1 MKKQLQLIVSTILMV
16 LAGLIGYGQQMGDV
30 FTYDNVTYRV
40 TKLVLNKEVTIQSST
55 NTGGALTMPE
65 TVTYQGNNFSVT
77 IIGPHAFKDKAL
89 TSVRIPNSIKII
101 GTDAF
106 RNTTLESV
114 TIPENVTLIATGAFK
129 DNPLTSVLVLANVPP
144 SLPANDT
151 FSNPGIIEVVVPVG
165 NKTTYESNP
174 AWGNRYAFKDITQ
187 FGVGTAFTGNGIG
200 YRITSVNPGK
210 VAVTGR
216 TGSSTDTDITIP
228 GTVFYGQDC
237 AVTSIGN
244 SAFENNQLASVTL
257 PNSVTSIG
265 SSAFRNN
272 QLTEV
277 TIPDGVTSIAQSTFS
292 NNQLTSVEIPNSV
305 TSIGSNAFDNNQLT
319 GVTIPN
325 SVISIAQS
333 TFSNNQLTSVEIPN
347 SMTTIGSGAFEDN
360 ALTSVII
367 PEGVTSIKENAFANN
382 LLATVVL
389 ERTDP
394 PSIQTNTF
402 GNHNQIDVF
411 VPRGALGSYQ
421 NHAEW
426 TEFKSITE
434 VLGINDSFTV
444 EGITY
449 KVTGLGSTNTVTIT
463 DNTNTGDLTIPGS
476 VNYGPNGF
484 EVTGIEDEAF
494 TFNQLTR
501 VTIPASITGIGANA
515 FNGNLN
521 LATVVLEAADPP
533 SIEENTFGNR
543 NQIDVVVPRGALGSY
558 QNHAEW
564 VGFKSITEELEIND
578 TFTVQGITY
587 KVTALGP
594 NTVTIIDNTNTGD
607 LTIPGS
613 VNYGPNGFEVTRIG
627 DDAFDSNQLTS
638 VTLPNSVT
646 RIGDYAFF
654 KNQLSSV
661 TLPNSVT
668 RIGDNAF
675 MHNQLTIVTLPN
687 SVTHIG
693 DNAFSHNQLTS
704 VTLPN
709 SVTSIGGGIF
719 ENNQLT
725 SVTIPSSVTSIG
737 NSAFANNPLATV
749 VSERANPPSIQ
760 TSSFGNR
767 NLIDVIVPKGV
778 PAGSTKTAYETN
790 WGMDFKSITEVLE
803 INDTFT
809 VEGITY
815 KVTGLG
821 STKTVTITNNT
832 NTGNLIIPGTITR
845 GGNDFSVTGIED
857 EAFAFNQLTHVTI
870 PDGVA
875 SIGANAFNGNPDLAI
890 VVPEGTDPPSIQ
902 TNTFGNR
909 DQIDVVVPRGALGSY
924 QNHAEWVGFK
934 SITEELEINDTFTV
948 QGITYKITALG
959 SLNTVRIEGYEG
971 TATSINIL
979 QTITYGPNDFEVISI
994 GDGAFEN
1001 SDLTS
1006 VTIPNSVATIGE
1018 RAFLNNQLSSVT
1030 IPNSVT
1036 SIKDYVFAGN
1046 QLTEVTI
1053 PGNVTSIGGWAFA
1066 VNPDLVTL
1074 IVEPSNPPTLHEDA
1088 FRDLINNID
1097 FRHQI
1102 DVFVP
1107 KGKRQVY
1114 LDHGWTGF
1122 KSIKEV
1128 VELGDTFSVDNIT
1141 YKITEIVPDKEVAV
1155 IGYSVT
1161 GGGMIIPPTV
1171 DHVPNTN
1178 TYTVTSIGEDAFWN
1192 NQLTSVVIPE
1202 SVTSIGQ
1209 RAFGT
1214 NQLDSVTI
1222 PDGVTSIGQWVFAAN
1237 QLTEVTI
1244 PASVESIGYQA
1255 FYDNP
1260 NLGLVRVERNDPP
1273 ALDPNA
1279 FQGTHSDLRHQID
1292 VVVPKGTRD
1301 TYINP
1306 VNGWTGFKSIKEVVE
1321 IGDTFVADNI
1331 TYKITSLAPYEVE
1344 ATDYNTVGGRIV
1356 TIPPTVDH
1364 GLNTYMVTSIGEF
1377 FGQYPY
1383 SVSLVRVEA
1392 DDPPI
1397 LHPTSFQNQGRSQID
1412 VIVPEGTKDAYLNA
1426 GWTGFRSITEPYD
1439 VGNTFTDGDIIYLI
1453 TSLEPNTVKA
1463 IYYTGT
1469 ATHVNIP
1476 EIVNTV
1482 NGLFTVTAIGNEVF
1496 KDKGLTS
1503 VAIPNSVTS
1512 IGDHAFSGNQLTEV
1526 TIPDGV
1532 TSIGEWAFDNNR
1544 LTEVIIPNN
1553 VTSIGYRAFS
1563 VNELTRVTIGNS
1575 ITSIGEY
1582 AFAVNQ
1588 DLVIVVMKA
1597 TVPPTLHGN
1606 NTFPVWTYKI
1616 NLIVPLGSIDA
1627 YWTAEGRWNDYFIGI
1642 FPDPPQGFPVDNIY
1656 YEVTSLNPNKVK
1668 VPPYNYYNI
1677 TGAMTIPPT
1686 VDFFGLS
1693 TYTVTAIAS
1702 RAFYNHGLTSVTIPD
1717 SVTSIEEGAFENNP
1731 NLETVTV
1738 KATDPPSLHPDAFQN
1753 AYRDQIDLIVPPGT
1767 KEAYLA
1773 AGWTGF
1779 KSITEAAVAAQSAVV
1794 QGTSAK
1800 ASTVKSEVTP
1810 AHINDVTVYPNP
1822 VQDYINIA
1830 LGDGEALQQ
1839 VNIYNAQGAHVHSA
1853 RALQIDVSHLPS
1865 GMYML
1870 VIETKAGERVVKR
1883 VMIQ

>member
-1 MKKQLQLIVSTILMV
+1 MKKQLQLIASTILMV
-16 LAGLIGYGQQMGDV
+16 SFGLIGYGQQVGDV

-77 IIGPHAFKDKAL
+77 VIGPYAFKDKAL

-216 TGSSTDTDITIP
+216 NSGSTDTDITIP

-244 SAFENNQLASVTL
+244 SAFENNQLTSVTL

-292 NNQLTSVEIPNSV
+292 NNQLTSVEIPNSA
-305 TSIGSNAFDNNQLT
+305 TTIGSNAFDNNQLT
-319 GVTIPN
+319 SVTIPN
-325 SVISIAQS
+325 SVISIGHSAFRNNQLTEVTIPDGVTSIAQS

-347 SMTTIGSGAFEDN
+347 SVTSIGSNAFRYNNLTSVTIPNSVTTIGSGAFEDN

-367 PEGVTSIKENAFANN
+367 PEGVTNIKENAFANN

-389 ERTDP
+389 ERIDP

-402 GNHNQIDVF
+402 GNRNQIDVF

-426 TEFKSITE
+426 TAFKSITE

-449 KVTGLGSTNTVTIT
+449 KVTGLGSTNTVTII
-463 DNTNTGDLTIPGS
+463 DNTNTGDLIIPGTITRGG
-476 VNYGPNGF
+476 NDFN
-484 EVTGIEDEAF
+484 VTGIEDEAF
-494 TFNQLTR
+494 AFNQLTR
-501 VTIPASITGIGANA
+501 VTIPVGVTSIGANT
-515 FNGNLN
+515 FNGNPD
-521 LATVVLEAADPP
+521 LAIVVPESIDPP

-564 VGFKSITEELEIND
+564 AGFKSITEVLEIND

-587 KVTALGP
+587 KVTALAP

-638 VTLPNSVT
+638 VILPNSVT
-646 RIGDYAFF
+646 HIGDYAFF

-668 RIGDNAF
+668 RIGNNAF
-675 MHNQLTIVTLPN
+675 MHNQLAIVTLPN

-725 SVTIPSSVTSIG
+725 SVTIPSSVTSIA

-749 VSERANPPSIQ
+749 VSERTDPPSIQ
-760 TSSFGNR
+760 TNTFGNR
-767 NLIDVIVPKGV
+767 NQIDVIVPKGT
-778 PAGSTKTAYETN
+778 PAGSIKAAYETN

-803 INDTFT
+803 INDSFT

-815 KVTGLG
+815 KVTALAP
-821 STKTVTITNNT
+821 TKTVTITDNT
-832 NTGNLIIPGTITR
+832 NTGNLTIPGTITR

-857 EAFAFNQLTHVTI
+857 EAFTFNQLTHVTI
-870 PDGVA
+870 PAGVA
-875 SIGANAFNGNPDLAI
+875 SIGANAFNGNPDLGI

-909 DQIDVVVPRGALGSY
+909 DQIDVVVPRGTPAGSIKTAY
-924 QNHAEWVGFK
+924 ETDWGMDFK
-934 SITEELEINDTFTV
+934 SITEELEINDSFTV
-948 QGITYKITALG
+948 QGITYKIMALG
-959 SLNTVRIEGYEG
+959 PINTVRIEGYEG

-1030 IPNSVT
+1030 IPEGVSSIGDGAFEGNALTSVTLPNSVTGIDDSTFKDNSLISVTIPNSVT
-1036 SIKDYVFAGN
+1036 SIGN
-1046 QLTEVTI
+1046 SAFEGNALTGVTL
-1053 PGNVTSIGGWAFA
+1053 PNSVTNIGGWAFKNNNLTSVTLPNSVTSIGSFA
-1066 VNPDLVTL
+1066 FANNPNLVT
-1074 IVEPSNPPTLHEDA
+1074 VGTKAVVPPSLHEDA
-1088 FRDLINNID
+1088 FFNADRDQIDLIVRIGAKD
-1097 FRHQI
+1097 T
-1102 DVFVP
+1102 
-1107 KGKRQVY
+1107 Y
-1114 LDHGWTGF
+1114 LAAGWAGF
-1122 KSIKEV
+1122 KSISNGEV
-1128 VELGDTFSVDNIT
+1128 GDTFTDGGIKYEITSLLPYTVMAIDYTGTATDVNIPKT
-1141 YKITEIVPDKEVAV
+1141 
-1155 IGYSVT
+1155 VT
-1161 GGGMIIPPTV
+1161 NNGGN
-1171 DHVPNTN
+1171 DFE
-1178 TYTVTSIGEDAFWN
+1178 VTSIGDYAFTEN
-1192 NQLTSVVIPE
+1192 NLHSVTIPN
-1202 SVTSIGQ
+1202 SVTSIGNGAFEFNYLSSVTIPNSVTSIEGGAFALNSLTQ
-1209 RAFGT
+1209 VNIPNSVTSIGSSAFSANNLSSVTIPNSVTSIESGAFGH
-1214 NQLDSVTI
+1214 NQLTSVTI
-1222 PDGVTSIGQWVFAAN
+1222 PDGVTSIGGYAFAVN
-1237 QLTEVTI
+1237 NLSSVT
-1244 PASVESIGYQA
+1244 
-1255 FYDNP
+1255 
-1260 NLGLVRVERNDPP
+1260 
-1273 ALDPNA
+1273 
-1279 FQGTHSDLRHQID
+1279 
-1292 VVVPKGTRD
+1292 
-1301 TYINP
+1301 
-1306 VNGWTGFKSIKEVVE
+1306 
-1321 IGDTFVADNI
+1321 
-1331 TYKITSLAPYEVE
+1331 
-1344 ATDYNTVGGRIV
+1344 
-1356 TIPPTVDH
+1356 
-1364 GLNTYMVTSIGEF
+1364 
-1377 FGQYPY
+1377 
-1383 SVSLVRVEA
+1383 
-1392 DDPPI
+1392 
-1397 LHPTSFQNQGRSQID
+1397 
-1412 VIVPEGTKDAYLNA
+1412 
-1426 GWTGFRSITEPYD
+1426 
-1439 VGNTFTDGDIIYLI
+1439 
-1453 TSLEPNTVKA
+1453 
-1463 IYYTGT
+1463 
-1469 ATHVNIP
+1469 
-1476 EIVNTV
+1476 
-1482 NGLFTVTAIGNEVF
+1482 
-1496 KDKGLTS
+1496 
-1503 VAIPNSVTS
+1503 IPNSVTS
-1512 IGDHAFSGNQLTEV
+1512 IGNGAFEFNPDLSLVEV
-1526 TIPDGV
+1526 
-1532 TSIGEWAFDNNR
+1532 
-1544 LTEVIIPNN
+1544 
-1553 VTSIGYRAFS
+1553 
-1563 VNELTRVTIGNS
+1563 
-1575 ITSIGEY
+1575 
-1582 AFAVNQ
+1582 
-1588 DLVIVVMKA
+1588 KA
-1597 TVPPTLHGN
+1597 IVPPSLDQN
-1606 NTFPVWTYKI
+1606 AFVNADRNRI
-1616 NLIVPLGSIDA
+1616 NLIVPA
-1627 YWTAEGRWNDYFIGI
+1627 GR
-1642 FPDPPQGFPVDNIY
+1642 
-1656 YEVTSLNPNKVK
+1656 E
-1668 VPPYNYYNI
+1668 
-1677 TGAMTIPPT
+1677 
-1686 VDFFGLS
+1686 
-1693 TYTVTAIAS
+1693 
-1702 RAFYNHGLTSVTIPD
+1702 
-1717 SVTSIEEGAFENNP
+1717 
-1731 NLETVTV
+1731 
-1738 KATDPPSLHPDAFQN
+1738 N
-1753 AYRDQIDLIVPPGT
+1753 AYLG
-1767 KEAYLA
+1767 

-1779 KSITEAAVAAQSAVV
+1779 QWIFGAGVAGQS
-1794 QGTSAK
+1794 TSAK
-1800 ASTVKSEVTP
+1800 VASAPKSTVAEMAVQPGSATVVASTLAP
-1810 AHINDVTVYPNP
+1810 APINDVMVYPNP

-1830 LGDGEALQQ
+1830 LGDGEALRQ
-1839 VNIYNAQGAHVHSA
+1839 VNLYTTQGARVYSA
-1853 RALQIDVSHLPS
+1853 RTLQIDVSHVPG
-1865 GMYML
+1865 GMYIL
-1870 VIETKAGERVVKR
+1870 EITTQTGAKAVKK
-1883 VMIQ
+1883 IIIK

>member
-1 MKKQLQLIVSTILMV
+1 MKKQLQLIASTILMV
-16 LAGLIGYGQQMGDV
+16 SFGLIGYGQQVGDV

-77 IIGPHAFKDKAL
+77 VIGPYAFKDKAL

-216 TGSSTDTDITIP
+216 NSGSTDTDITIP

-244 SAFENNQLASVTL
+244 SAFENNQLTSVTL

-305 TSIGSNAFDNNQLT
+305 TSIGSNAFRYNNLT
-319 GVTIPN
+319 SVTIPN
-325 SVISIAQS
+325 SV
-333 TFSNNQLTSVEIPN
+333 
-347 SMTTIGSGAFEDN
+347 TTIGSGAFEDN

-367 PEGVTSIKENAFANN
+367 PEGVTNIEENAFANN
-382 LLATVVL
+382 PLTTVVL
-389 ERTDP
+389 ERIDP

-402 GNHNQIDVF
+402 GNRNQIDVF

-426 TEFKSITE
+426 TAFKSITE

-463 DNTNTGDLTIPGS
+463 DNTNTGDLTIPGTITRGG
-476 VNYGPNGF
+476 NDFN
-484 EVTGIEDEAF
+484 VTGIEDEAF
-494 TFNQLTR
+494 AFNQLTR
-501 VTIPASITGIGANA
+501 VTIPVGVTSIGANT
-515 FNGNLN
+515 FNGNPD
-521 LATVVLEAADPP
+521 LAIVVPESIDPP

-564 VGFKSITEELEIND
+564 TGFKSITEVLEIND

-638 VTLPNSVT
+638 VILPNSVT
-646 RIGDYAFF
+646 HIGDYAFF

-749 VSERANPPSIQ
+749 VLERTDPPSIQ

-767 NLIDVIVPKGV
+767 NLIDVVVPKGT

-832 NTGNLIIPGTITR
+832 NTGNLTIPGTITR
-845 GGNDFSVTGIED
+845 GGNDFSVTGIGD
-857 EAFAFNQLTHVTI
+857 EAFVFNQLTHVTI

-875 SIGANAFNGNPDLAI
+875 SIGANAFNGNPDLGI
-890 VVPEGTDPPSIQ
+890 VVPEGTVPPSIED
-902 TNTFGNR
+902 NTFGNR
-909 DQIDVVVPRGALGSY
+909 NQIDVVVPRGTPAGSIKTAY
-924 QNHAEWVGFK
+924 ETDWGTDFK
-934 SITEELEINDTFTV
+934 SITEELEINDSFTV

-1030 IPNSVT
+1030 IPEGVSSIGDGAFEGNALTSVTLPNSVTGIDDSTFKDNNLISVTIPNSVT
-1036 SIKDYVFAGN
+1036 SIGNSAFEGNALTGVTLPNSVTNIGGRAFKNNNLTSVTLPNSVTSIGVFAFANNQTLVTVATKAIVPPSLHEDAFFNADRDQIDLIVRVGAKDTYLAAGWAGFKSISSAEVGDTFTDGGIKYEITSLLPYTVMAIDYTGTATDVNIPKTVTNNGGN
-1046 QLTEVTI
+1046 DFEVTSIGDRAFEQNFSQLPLGSVTIPNSVTSIGNWAFYHNSLTEVTI
-1053 PGNVTSIGGWAFA
+1053 PSSVTSIGEGAFDTNRLTSVTIGNSVTSIGGYAF
-1066 VNPDLVTL
+1066 
-1074 IVEPSNPPTLHEDA
+1074 
-1088 FRDLINNID
+1088 
-1097 FRHQI
+1097 
-1102 DVFVP
+1102 
-1107 KGKRQVY
+1107 
-1114 LDHGWTGF
+1114 
-1122 KSIKEV
+1122 
-1128 VELGDTFSVDNIT
+1128 LG
-1141 YKITEIVPDKEVAV
+1141 
-1155 IGYSVT
+1155 
-1161 GGGMIIPPTV
+1161 
-1171 DHVPNTN
+1171 
-1178 TYTVTSIGEDAFWN
+1178 
-1192 NQLTSVVIPE
+1192 NQLTSVTIPN
-1202 SVTSIGQ
+1202 SVTSVGQSAFAYNSLTEVTIPSSVTGIGNG
-1209 RAFGT
+1209 AFKD
-1214 NQLDSVTI
+1214 NQLSSVTIPEGVSSIGYSAFEGNALTSVTIPDGVTSIEESAFRDNQLTSVTI
-1222 PDGVTSIGQWVFAAN
+1222 PDGVTSIGGYAFEGN
-1237 QLTEVTI
+1237 QLTSVTI
-1244 PASVESIGYQA
+1244 PES
-1255 FYDNP
+1255 
-1260 NLGLVRVERNDPP
+1260 
-1273 ALDPNA
+1273 
-1279 FQGTHSDLRHQID
+1279 
-1292 VVVPKGTRD
+1292 
-1301 TYINP
+1301 
-1306 VNGWTGFKSIKEVVE
+1306 
-1321 IGDTFVADNI
+1321 
-1331 TYKITSLAPYEVE
+1331 
-1344 ATDYNTVGGRIV
+1344 
-1356 TIPPTVDH
+1356 
-1364 GLNTYMVTSIGEF
+1364 VTSIGEF
-1377 FGQYPY
+1377 
-1383 SVSLVRVEA
+1383 
-1392 DDPPI
+1392 
-1397 LHPTSFQNQGRSQID
+1397 
-1412 VIVPEGTKDAYLNA
+1412 
-1426 GWTGFRSITEPYD
+1426 
-1439 VGNTFTDGDIIYLI
+1439 
-1453 TSLEPNTVKA
+1453 
-1463 IYYTGT
+1463 
-1469 ATHVNIP
+1469 
-1476 EIVNTV
+1476 
-1482 NGLFTVTAIGNEVF
+1482 
-1496 KDKGLTS
+1496 
-1503 VAIPNSVTS
+1503 
-1512 IGDHAFSGNQLTEV
+1512 AFSGN
-1526 TIPDGV
+1526 
-1532 TSIGEWAFDNNR
+1532 
-1544 LTEVIIPNN
+1544 PN
-1553 VTSIGYRAFS
+1553 
-1563 VNELTRVTIGNS
+1563 L
-1575 ITSIGEY
+1575 
-1582 AFAVNQ
+1582 
-1588 DLVIVVMKA
+1588 A
-1597 TVPPTLHGN
+1597 TVEAKG
-1606 NTFPVWTYKI
+1606 
-1616 NLIVPLGSIDA
+1616 A
-1627 YWTAEGRWNDYFIGI
+1627 
-1642 FPDPPQGFPVDNIY
+1642 
-1656 YEVTSLNPNKVK
+1656 
-1668 VPPYNYYNI
+1668 VPPWLDEE
-1677 TGAMTIPPT
+1677 A
-1686 VDFFGLS
+1686 FGERHE
-1693 TYTVTAIAS
+1693 IAVGVVILGI
-1702 RAFYNHGLTSVTIPD
+1702 RH
-1717 SVTSIEEGAFENNP
+1717 
-1731 NLETVTV
+1731 
-1738 KATDPPSLHPDAFQN
+1738 
-1753 AYRDQIDLIVPPGT
+1753 QIDLIVPAGRT
-1767 KEAYLA
+1767 NAYLA
-1773 AGWTGF
+1773 AGWTDF
-1779 KSITEAAVAAQSAVV
+1779 KSITEAAVAGQS
-1794 QGTSAK
+1794 TSAK
-1800 ASTVKSEVTP
+1800 TVSAS
-1810 AHINDVTVYPNP
+1810 INDVTVYPNP

-1839 VNIYNAQGAHVHSA
+1839 VNLYTTQGAHVHSA
-1853 RALQIDVSHLPS
+1853 RALQIDVSHVPG
-1865 GMYML
+1865 GMYIL
-1870 VIETKAGERVVKR
+1870 EITTQTGAKAVKKIVIK
-1883 VMIQ
+1883 

>member
-16 LAGLIGYGQQMGDV
+16 LAGLIGYGQQLGDV

-77 IIGPHAFKDKAL
+77 VIGPHAFKDKAL

-151 FSNPGIIEVVVPVG
+151 FSNLGIIEVVVPVG

-244 SAFENNQLASVTL
+244 SAFENNDLTDVTL

-265 SSAFRNN
+265 NSAFSGN
-272 QLTEV
+272 Q
-277 TIPDGVTSIAQSTFS
+277 
-292 NNQLTSVEIPNSV
+292 
-305 TSIGSNAFDNNQLT
+305 
-319 GVTIPN
+319 
-325 SVISIAQS
+325 
-333 TFSNNQLTSVEIPN
+333 
-347 SMTTIGSGAFEDN
+347 
-360 ALTSVII
+360 LTSVII
-367 PEGVTSIKENAFANN
+367 PEGLTSIKENAFANN

-411 VPRGALGSYQ
+411 VPKGALDNYTPAWDSF
-421 NHAEW
+421 N
-426 TEFKSITE
+426 FKSITE
-434 VLGINDSFTV
+434 VLEINESFTV

-463 DNTNTGDLTIPGS
+463 DNTNTGDLIIPGTITRGG
-476 VNYGPNGF
+476 NDFN
-484 EVTGIEDEAF
+484 VTGIEDEAF

-501 VTIPASITGIGANA
+501 VTIPVGVTSIGANA

-578 TFTVQGITY
+578 AFTVQGITY
-587 KVTALGP
+587 KVTALGSP

-613 VNYGPNGFEVTRIG
+613 VPYGPNGFEVTRIG

-638 VTLPNSVT
+638 VILPNSVT
-646 RIGDYAFF
+646 HIGDYAFF

-709 SVTSIGGGIF
+709 SMTSIGGGIF

-767 NLIDVIVPKGV
+767 NQIDVIVPKGV
-778 PAGSTKTAYETN
+778 PAGSAKTAYETN

-832 NTGNLIIPGTITR
+832 NTGNLTIPGTISR
-845 GGNDFSVTGIED
+845 GGNDFSVTGIGD
-857 EAFAFNQLTHVTI
+857 EAFVFNQLTHVTI

-890 VVPEGTDPPSIQ
+890 VVLEAADPPSIQ

-909 DQIDVVVPRGALGSY
+909 DQIDVVVPKGTPAGSIKTAY
-924 QNHAEWVGFK
+924 ETDWGTDFK
-934 SITEELEINDTFTV
+934 SITEELEINDSFTV

-959 SLNTVRIEGYEG
+959 SLNTVRVEGYEG

-1018 RAFLNNQLSSVT
+1018 RAFLNNQLSNVTIPEGVSSIGNGAFEGNALTSVT
-1030 IPNSVT
+1030 LPNSVT

-1178 TYTVTSIGEDAFWN
+1178 TYTVTSIGESAFFGRQLTSVVIPNTVISIGEDAFWK

-1292 VVVPKGTRD
+1292 LVVPKDKRQD
-1301 TYINP
+1301 YINA
-1306 VNGWTGFKSIKEVVE
+1306 GWTDFRSITEVVE
-1321 IGDTFVADNI
+1321 RGDTFIVGSI
-1331 TYKITSLAPYEVE
+1331 VYKITSLNPYKVE
-1344 ATDYNTVGGRIV
+1344 AGDYYFTSSSL
-1356 TIPPTVDH
+1356 TIPTTVDH
-1364 GLNTYMVTSIGEF
+1364 GLNTYTVTSIGGF
-1377 FGQYPY
+1377 SSVGAPAF
-1383 SVSLVRVEA
+1383 VSLVRVEA
-1392 DDPPI
+1392 DNPPM
-1397 LHPTSFQNQGRSQID
+1397 LHPTSFQGTGRSQID
-1412 VIVPEGTKDAYLNA
+1412 VIVPEGTKEAYLA
-1426 GWTGFRSITEPYD
+1426 AEWTGFRSITEPYD
-1439 VGNTFTDGDIIYLI
+1439 AGNTFTKGSYTYLI
-1453 TSLEPNTVKA
+1453 TSSNPQTVKA
-1463 IYYTGT
+1463 IDYTGT

-1597 TVPPTLHGN
+1597 TVPPSFHEN
-1606 NTFPVWTYKI
+1606 AFFVPFTYKKI
-1616 NLIVPLGSIDA
+1616 NLIVPLGTVDA
-1627 YWTAEGRWNDYFIGI
+1627 YSAAGWTTFVASITT
-1642 FPDPPQGFPVDNIY
+1642 DPPQGFTVDNIY

-1686 VDFFGLS
+1686 VDYFGLH

-1738 KATDPPSLHPDAFQN
+1738 KATDPPSLHADAFQN
-1753 AYRDQIDLIVPPGT
+1753 ADRNQIDLIVPIG
-1767 KEAYLA
+1767 KRQEYLDN
-1773 AGWTGF
+1773 GWHGF
-1779 KSITEAAVAAQSAVV
+1779 RSITEAAMAAQSAVV

-1800 ASTVKSEVTP
+1800 ASHVENAVAL
-1810 AHINDVTVYPNP
+1810 AHGAKGNVRNNVSVYPNP
-1822 VQDYINIA
+1822 AQDYINIA

-1870 VIETKAGERVVKR
+1870 EIETKAGERVVKR